1 MKASTMSFSD
11 GGADLGSIISY
22 DRDCIE
28 SFIEHRK
35 HQVTLKKLLEK
46 EQKRQ
51 LKAHGK
57 DQHLPRAFFD
67 ATGAEKKDAVSGG
80 DTLPS
85 YKISTRSIAS
95 QIVKDLSFKRP
106 LRIWKV
112 SHCVEQ
118 SASPA
123 DPPAS
128 YPGDLKWPIRAFLD
142 RSPPTLCVDA
152 AELPA
157 ELSQNTPF
165 QNATRTQDNEPE
177 AALDDTCQTV
187 KKVRLLGFKAKSD
200 VSPPSRSMRCAKCQ
214 ILIRPD
220 QFYYHCPGC
229 EHPDRV
235 LCSLCG
241 QAGCGCS
248 HTTSA
253 EVRSEAR
260 IELPD
265 GKGLAAR
272 TGERSH
278 CKAQDGSVTAGE
290 VNLAETLQEDISCQA
305 EALVE
310 DQVPFHNT
318 TGQRQS
324 RERFSGIEGKLNA
337 DGDHVGETELG
348 QYDRVI
354 TSGETE
360 LTLLDEETA
369 VRERQS
375 LLKEQQQLFVLLP
388 QSVMAKRTEEAS
400 AGVGARFQD
409 IATDDHVKRYGT
421 KRKAG
426 GDGSSISPS
435 NPTMLDKPSLS
446 KRSPNRRRD
455 SNDEEEEETAGTPKK
470 VKPTLNSLRTPER
483 LFACPYSKFDRSRY
497 SEHNRHEKNY
507 RGCSSG
513 YWPDISRLKQHLYR
527 VHWRGIHCVR
537 CYAKFENNDLLQA
550 HMRSEPCGL
559 ADCPYPEKFDDVQY
573 NEIKTK
579 RPGMTPEEVWHTIY
593 RVLFPGQA
601 KPDSPYADD
610 VATTTSL
617 STPSPHALECQR
629 ITDALGDVFKS
640 RLDQNLASPSHAWLR
655 APQAREFIHQQLRAS
670 VAEVFE
676 RLTPASG
683 SAITDS
689 SVEVSPHSSVAANS
703 ARTASYSLT
712 PVSSVSASPL
722 YEHSRRGAR
731 PNPQLPYFDHRQSF
745 SRALSPRT
753 YLHGTAVQQAPTTE
767 PMQLSANQIYPDV
780 GSGSAEVAFFPP
792 SDVDQENDPYDDE
805 CSSLRHGDD
814 LGLAMPTSFQTG
826 SNTNLPSRFVEV
838 GPWRGPTM
846 QPPVLGQGYIPA
858 YHSRVP
864 EPRDA
869 AGSTSASQLKTN
881 HPIPPP
887 INSGYGSVGQSSVRS
902 APCTGPPASKTTDT
916 RPGRADMKGTER
928 PGGEEPGPVPGADIN
943 FDDWL
948 APFP

>member
-11 GGADLGSIISY
+11 GGANLGSLISY

-28 SFIEHRK
+28 SFDDHRK
-35 HQVTLKKLLEK
+35 HQETLRKLLKK

-51 LKAHGK
+51 LRTQRK
-57 DQHLPRAFFD
+57 DEHLPRTFFD
-67 ATGAEKKDAVSGG
+67 TKGAEKKDSAIGG

-106 LRIWKV
+106 LRIWKL

-123 DPPAS
+123 DPPAL
-128 YPGDLKWPIRAFLD
+128 YDGDLKWTIRAFLD
-142 RSPPTLCVDA
+142 RSPPTPCVDA

-157 ELSQNTPF
+157 EPSQKTPF
-165 QNATRTQDNEPE
+165 QNATRTKDNEPGT
-177 AALDDTCQTV
+177 ALDDTCQTD
-187 KKVRLLGFKAKSD
+187 KEVRILGPKAKSD
-200 VSPPSRSMRCAKCQ
+200 VSPPPRSMSCAKCQ

-220 QFYYHCPGC
+220 HFYYHCPGC
-229 EHPDRV
+229 EHPDRG

-248 HTTSA
+248 STTTA
-253 EVRSEAR
+253 EVRSEAQ
-260 IELPD
+260 IEGPLE
-265 GKGLAAR
+265 KGQAAR

-278 CKAQDGSVTAGE
+278 CKARDGSVTAGE
-290 VNLAETLQEDISCQA
+290 VNVAKTFEDDISCQA
-305 EALVE
+305 EALVA
-310 DQVPFHNT
+310 FHNT

-324 RERFSGIEGKLNA
+324 RERSSGIGGSMNA
-337 DGDHVGETELG
+337 DGDHVEETELR

-354 TSGETE
+354 TARETE
-360 LTLLDEETA
+360 LALQDDETA
-369 VRERQS
+369 GKERQS
-375 LLKEQQQLFVLLP
+375 LLKEQQQLFIF
-388 QSVMAKRTEEAS
+388 QSQSAMANRTGEAS
-400 AGVGARFQD
+400 AGVGAQFQD
-409 IATDDHVKRYGT
+409 IATDDHVKNYGT

-426 GDGSSISPS
+426 GDESSISPS
-435 NPTMLDKPSLS
+435 NPTGLDRPSLS
-446 KRSPNRRRD
+446 KRSPNRRRG
-455 SNDEEEEETAGTPKK
+455 SSDEEEEDTAGTPKK
-470 VKPTLNSLRTPER
+470 VKPTLDSLRTPER

-550 HMRSEPCGL
+550 HMRSEPCGP
-559 ADCPYPEKFDDVQY
+559 ADCPYPEKFDDAQY
-573 NEIKTK
+573 NEIKRK

-593 RVLFPGQA
+593 RVLFPGHA

-610 VATTTSL
+610 VATSTSL

-629 ITDALGDVFKS
+629 ITDALGDVFEA
-640 RLDQNLASPSHAWLR
+640 RLDQNLSSPGHAWLR
-655 APQAREFIHQQLRAS
+655 VPQTREFIRQQLRAS

-676 RLTPASG
+676 MLIPASG

-689 SVEVSPHSSVAANS
+689 SVDVSPHSSVAAHS
-703 ARTASYSLT
+703 VRTAAYSLT

-722 YEHSRRGAR
+722 YEHSRRAAR
-731 PNPQLPYFDHRQSF
+731 SNPQLPYFDHRQSF
-745 SRALSPRT
+745 SRALSFRT
-753 YLHGTAVQQAPTTE
+753 NLHATAAQEAPTTE
-767 PMQLSANQIYPDV
+767 PIQLSANQIYPEV
-780 GSGSAEVAFFPP
+780 GSQSTDVAFLPA
-792 SDVDQENDPYDDE
+792 SDVDHENDQYQDE
-805 CSSLRHGDD
+805 CKSLRHEDA
-814 LGLAMPTSFQTG
+814 LGLAMPTDYQMRYDTS
-826 SNTNLPSRFVEV
+826 LPPTVDEAC
-838 GPWRGPTM
+838 PWRGPTM
-846 QPPVLGQGYIPA
+846 QPAVLRQGYTRVN
-858 YHSRVP
+858 HSSVFDP
-864 EPRDA
+864 PDA
-869 AGSTSASQLKTN
+869 AGATSTAQLKTHHTIN
-881 HPIPPP
+881 PPAD
-887 INSGYGSVGQSSVRS
+887 SGYGSVGRSSVRS
-902 APCTGPPASKTTDT
+902 APDTGPAASKAA
-916 RPGRADMKGTER
+916 ADMKGTER
-928 PGGEEPGPVPGADIN
+928 PGGEQSDPVAETDIN